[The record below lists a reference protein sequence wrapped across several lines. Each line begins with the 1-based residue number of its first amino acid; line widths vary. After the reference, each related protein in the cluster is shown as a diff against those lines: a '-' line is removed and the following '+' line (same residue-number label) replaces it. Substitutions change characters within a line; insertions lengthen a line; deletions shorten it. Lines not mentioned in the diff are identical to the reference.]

1 MANQSSSCSYD
12 GDDTHDDLPNSTII
26 PMLQTFIRPLIDD
39 ALAMMRVDNS
49 LCTDEVQTLL
59 NYMVEQ
65 DISVDPIN
73 QFLSEISK

>member
-1 MANQSSSCSYD
+1 MVDQLSSCS
-12 GDDTHDDLPNSTII
+12 HDDLPNSTII

-49 LCTDEVQTLL
+49 LCTDEVRTLL
-59 NYMVEQ
+59 DYMVEQ